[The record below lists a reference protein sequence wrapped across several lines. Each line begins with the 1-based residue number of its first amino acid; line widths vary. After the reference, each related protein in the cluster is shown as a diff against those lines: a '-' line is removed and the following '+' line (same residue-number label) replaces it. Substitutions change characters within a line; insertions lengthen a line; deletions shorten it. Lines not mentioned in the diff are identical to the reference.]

1 MQSHATSCNHYP
13 AINQKVTL
21 TQTVF
26 KADVILGSPGSGCM
40 GMGVCQVM
48 RSEQEPSVNM
58 KCPRTKALIRRHEMP
73 DFSVRLQFEFEKAQ
87 LAPANLVKHFQWNL
101 FQVTDPY
108 DLPNDIAQELGLNAY
123 RIHPGVYPVVE
134 TDYKYILIL

>member
-1 MQSHATSCNHYP
+1 MQSIAASCTLYSSTDR
-13 AINQKVTL
+13 IVTL
-21 TQTVF
+21 TQTVL

-48 RSEQEPSVNM
+48 RSEQEPSANM
-58 KCPRTKALIRRHEMP
+58 NCPRTKALIRRHEMP

-108 DLPNDIAQELGLNAY
+108 DLPVDIAQELGLKTY
-123 RIHPGVYPVVE
+123 RIQPGVYPVVE